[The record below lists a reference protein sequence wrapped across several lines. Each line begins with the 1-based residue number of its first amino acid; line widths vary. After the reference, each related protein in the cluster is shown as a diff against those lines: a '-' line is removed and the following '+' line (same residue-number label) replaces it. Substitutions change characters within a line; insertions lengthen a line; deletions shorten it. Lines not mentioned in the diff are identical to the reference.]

1 MQNPDDIKDI
11 SRPSKSVCDALAR
24 IGSATCSS
32 ELSLMGIRDPQI
44 RGPQP
49 LKSGRAIAGPA
60 LTLQMM
66 PQRGDLFDPDEYEN
80 PQRQLNR
87 HVLYQSQ
94 PGDIIVV
101 DARGDMASGVFG
113 EMMLTFFAGR
123 GGAGIVVDGCI
134 RDSRIAKTLDIGIWV
149 NGVTPNHPSQT
160 NLMPFA
166 VNVPVACGERLVM
179 PGDIIVADDDGVVA
193 VPAAMAEKVIEVAG
207 AHAEWEEFSMYR
219 LLQGADLNTYY
230 PINPGIEDEYRAWRA
245 TQPIAGA

>member
-1 MQNPDDIKDI
+1 VQDPADIQEI
-11 SRPSKSVCDALAR
+11 TRPTRTACDALAH

-32 ELSLMGIRDPQI
+32 ELSLLGIRDPQI
-44 RGPQP
+44 RGPRP
-49 LKSGRAIAGPA
+49 LKLGRTIAGPA

-66 PQRGDLFDPDEYEN
+66 PQRGDLFDADEYEN
-80 PQRQLNR
+80 PERQLNR
-87 HVLYQSQ
+87 HVLYQTQ

-134 RDSRIAKTLDIGIWV
+134 RDSARANHLDIGIWV

-166 VNVPVACGERLVM
+166 VNVPVACGDSLVI
-179 PGDIIVADDDGVVA
+179 PGDIIVADDDGVVV
-193 VPAAMAEKVIEVAG
+193 VPAALADKVIAVAG
-207 AHAEWEEFSMYR
+207 AHAEWEEFSMFR
-219 LLQGADLNTYY
+219 LLQGADLNKYY
-230 PINPGIEDEYRAWRA
+230 PLNPGIEEEYRAWRA
-245 TQPIAGA
+245 SQPSTKA